1 MSKSRLRM
9 LKLTKS
15 RKKWKKQRNKDR
27 TLNNNLISLKKT
39 SKRLRMICKSSMTGK
54 MKLERS
60 ISRLN

>member
-1 MSKSRLRM
+1 M

-39 SKRLRMICKSSMTGK
+39 SKRLRMICKSSMTRK
-54 MKLERS
+54 MKLERN
-60 ISRLN
+60 ISRQN